1 LGSDRH
7 QKYRVDYMA
16 LDDLVPPFN
25 FPVLIFLSMKT
36 GKTSKD
42 VGGSKFGHLLRDLGE
57 AAAEKS
63 WNAESPV

>member
-1 LGSDRH
+1 
-7 QKYRVDYMA
+7 MA